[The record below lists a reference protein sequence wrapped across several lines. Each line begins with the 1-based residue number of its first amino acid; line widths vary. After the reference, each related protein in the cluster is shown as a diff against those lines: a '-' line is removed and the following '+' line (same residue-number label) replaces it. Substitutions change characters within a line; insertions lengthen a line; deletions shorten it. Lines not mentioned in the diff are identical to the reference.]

1 MGPALGSS
9 RKVESGAISRKRVRP
24 HKRKR
29 FLMFAVPTEDIR
41 KEFENFIAGM
51 DNSLGIDEEVQ
62 ELLNA
67 VMRHQVQVSEK

>member
-1 MGPALGSS
+1 
-9 RKVESGAISRKRVRP
+9 
-24 HKRKR
+24 
-29 FLMFAVPTEDIR
+29 MFAVPTEDIR